1 MKILAVNL
9 YSNKQQIQSR
19 PAFGD
24 ADEWPDDPWD
34 VEKAKVHEE
43 FSREYDKL
51 EKQYKRGEISQRRF
65 YREKDDLFEWL
76 VEQKEAIMAKY
87 RKMTINH
94 LFEKKVEE
102 LPAKKPSFV
111 KKLLQIK

>member
-1 MKILAVNL
+1 MKILAVSF

-24 ADEWPDDPWD
+24 ADEWPDDPWNA
-34 VEKAKVHEE
+34 EKAKVQEE
-43 FSREYDKL
+43 FRREYDKL
-51 EKQYKRGEISQRRF
+51 EKQYERGEISQRRF
-65 YREKDDLFEWL
+65 YRERDDLFEWL
-76 VEQKEAIMAKY
+76 AEQKEAIMDKY
-87 RKMTINH
+87 RKMTINR

-111 KKLLQIK
+111 KKLLRIK

>member
-1 MKILAVNL
+1 MKIQAINI
-9 YSNKQQIQSR
+9 YTQKKFYTKHIS
-19 PAFGD
+19 FGD
-24 ADEWPDDPWD
+24 VDEWPDAPWNA
-34 VEKAKVHEE
+34 EKAKVHEE

-51 EKQYKRGEISQRRF
+51 EKQYERGEISQRRF
-65 YREKDDLFEWL
+65 YREKDYLFDWL

-111 KKLLQIK
+111 KKLLRIK